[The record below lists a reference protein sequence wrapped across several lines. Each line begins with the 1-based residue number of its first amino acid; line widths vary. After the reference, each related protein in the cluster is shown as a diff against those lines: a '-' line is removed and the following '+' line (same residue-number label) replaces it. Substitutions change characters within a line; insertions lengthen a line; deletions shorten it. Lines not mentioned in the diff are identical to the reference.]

1 MGFHVGIR
9 FRFTEID
16 NIDFSNAGVRRTG
29 RVVLRTGREQ
39 DKFKSLQI
47 IKIESIKVE
56 LTPRLGFAKRKS
68 FKRDSKCKVKCNQVE
83 NTKTY
88 LFQPPPYSGIKVNDL
103 IKSMI

>member
-9 FRFTEID
+9 FRFTEICS
-16 NIDFSNAGVRRTG
+16 IDFF
-29 RVVLRTGREQ
+29 E
-39 DKFKSLQI
+39 I

-88 LFQPPPYSGIKVNDL
+88 LFHPYPHKGKINDL
-103 IKSMI
+103 TVTHFQ